1 MTKALSPQEVAA
13 VIGSRIPGSVIEAAE
28 GRLELK
34 ADFLYRAAECLKDSP
49 ELAFDYLNFITA
61 VDYFDYFEVVY
72 MLTSLKH
79 NHSVTLKVRCHDRV
93 KPTVPSVY
101 SVWRGA
107 DLQERETYDL
117 LGITFDGHPNL
128 KRIAL
133 WETFQGHPLRKD
145 YL

>member
-1 MTKALSPQEVAA
+1 MTKALSPHEVGRM
-13 VIGSRIPGSVIEAAE
+13 ISSSIPDSVIETAE
-28 GRLELK
+28 GWLLLKLESLYKTAEYLK
-34 ADFLYRAAECLKDSP
+34 NSP
-49 ELAFDYLNFITA
+49 EFAFDYLNFITA

-79 NHSVTLKVRCHDRV
+79 NHSVTLKVRCYDRLR
-93 KPTVPSVY
+93 PAVPSVY
-101 SVWRGA
+101 RLWRGA